1 MTVNLP
7 VSKYSEPRRR
17 AEFWRQILER
27 TALIPSVD
35 SVAAVFALPSSNNW
49 DTEDFSIEGQPPTAP
64 GQKVSSDYQSIS
76 PGYFK
81 ALRIPL
87 TAGREFSENDGETS
101 PPVVI
106 INEWMAHHYWP
117 GQNPIGKRIKFD
129 SLKSLDH
136 WLTIVGVVGD
146 VKTFFFDKTPRFTM
160 YVPFQQSP
168 DSNMSLVLRSPG
180 NQPMN
185 LVAAVRAQLAR
196 IDPDQP
202 IYDIAPMELTK
213 LMSSMLEGVIKLEPI
228 VFVGLAAV
236 LASAALLSGYLPA
249 RRATKVDPMVALRH
263 E

>member
-1 MTVNLP
+1 
-7 VSKYSEPRRR
+7 
-17 AEFWRQILER
+17 
-27 TALIPSVD
+27 
-35 SVAAVFALPSSNNW
+35 
-49 DTEDFSIEGQPPTAP
+49 
-64 GQKVSSDYQSIS
+64 
-76 PGYFK
+76 
-81 ALRIPL
+81 
-87 TAGREFSENDGETS
+87 
-101 PPVVI
+101 
-106 INEWMAHHYWP
+106 
-117 GQNPIGKRIKFD
+117 
-129 SLKSLDH
+129 
-136 WLTIVGVVGD
+136 
-146 VKTFFFDKTPRFTM
+146 
-160 YVPFQQSP
+160 
-168 DSNMSLVLRSPG
+168 MSLVLRSPG